1 MIPLPIMTSQQQF
14 AALNEAPFL
23 CCNYRIGLS
32 VIYGLMAVA
41 LLPFMIRQNLILW
54 SAYQWSTWNWVL
66 WELLKLAAQFLVL
79 WVFLGAFIRMAF
91 NKPKTGHLGQTL
103 RGMAWLGLMFFV
115 LLGVAC
121 AITLYQC
128 YASGMGFSFFGISG
142 SGDIIGSVVMGAAV
156 VLCVLSGCCALA
168 SYRAI
173 KLLTPVSV
181 VSQQHEM
188 P

>member
-1 MIPLPIMTSQQQF
+1 MIPLPPMTSQQQF

-41 LLPFMIRQNLILW
+41 WLPFMIDQNLKIW
-54 SAYQWSTWNWVL
+54 NADRWSTRV
-66 WELLKLAAQFLVL
+66 WELLGLALQFFVL
-79 WVFLGAFIRMAF
+79 WRLLGAFIRVAF

-103 RGMAWLGLMFFV
+103 RGMAWIGLLCFV
-115 LLGVAC
+115 ISGVAS
-121 AITLYQC
+121 AFLLYRC
-128 YASGMGFSFFGISG
+128 YTSGMGFAFFRISG
-142 SGDIIGSVVMGAAV
+142 SGDIIGSVVMGDIFV
-156 VLCVLSGCCALA
+156 MCVLGGCCAFV

-173 KLLTPVSV
+173 KLLTPVSAGT
-181 VSQQHEM
+181 QQSDV

>member
-1 MIPLPIMTSQQQF
+1 MIPLPPMTSQQQF

-41 LLPFMIRQNLILW
+41 WLPFVFDQNLKIW
-54 SAYQWSTWNWVL
+54 MADRWSTRV
-66 WELLKLAAQFLVL
+66 WELLLLAAQFFVL
-79 WVFLGAFIRMAF
+79 CSFLGAFIRMAF

-103 RGMAWLGLMFFV
+103 RGMGWMGLIFFV
-115 LLGVAC
+115 AFGVVS
-121 AITLYQC
+121 AINLYQS
-128 YASGMGFSFFGISG
+128 YASGMGLGFFRI
-142 SGDIIGSVVMGAAV
+142 DIIGSVVMGAAF
-156 VLCVLSGCCALA
+156 VLCVSSGCCALA

-181 VSQQHEM
+181 VSQQPEM